1 MQSASVAGTCC
12 EAEKPSTTTA
22 AHEAATQAATAVEQQ
37 QQQGEEQGRAAAM
50 GLVGFDGGEDSLDD
64 DDSGG
69 GGAAAAAAHMVDIR
83 RSKRASGGARGGA
96 PRRARA
102 DAAAHF
108 HPAEDLSAP
117 RPRGRRAARRRR
129 ALRARRRWRARGRG
143 RRRTLRAELAAAT
156 TMEAGRLGA
165 AASPRPPHRARSA
178 LALVRLL
185 VRPRA
190 LALSEA
196 GASCAS
202 KAADS
207 LRFCTS
213 PAANL
218 SHLRVAVAQNETDSL
233 FARRKYWYKPVALL
247 AGQPYSISEGDALPF
262 RLGKRMVAGNEA
274 ASAGSASRNG
284 FLVYEC
290 AARAMQAAV
299 VRPKGRLASAS
310 KAVLRVT
317 ATRPC
322 APDAARWP
330 TSGGM
335 WAFEVIVPI
344 SIAIEQQTWMDD
356 PSLASLWLPGSPP
369 GLCKQCALGER
380 TCVQVRTKL
389 MVGQPPPRSGG
400 GAAAHPSHEQQSA
413 ADEDDERLQSVPQG
427 EWDFM

>member
-1 MQSASVAGTCC
+1 MARA
-12 EAEKPSTTTA
+12 EAR
-22 AHEAATQAATAVEQQ
+22 AAT
-37 QQQGEEQGRAAAM
+37 
-50 GLVGFDGGEDSLDD
+50 
-64 DDSGG
+64 
-69 GGAAAAAAHMVDIR
+69 
-83 RSKRASGGARGGA
+83 
-96 PRRARA
+96 
-102 DAAAHF
+102 DAA
-108 HPAEDLSAP
+108 
-117 RPRGRRAARRRR
+117 
-129 ALRARRRWRARGRG
+129 
-143 RRRTLRAELAAAT
+143 RAELAAAT

-165 AASPRPPHRARSA
+165 LAASRPPAASCSLGCSPSCACTSAR
-178 LALVRLL
+178 
-185 VRPRA
+185 RA

-247 AGQPYSISEGDALPF
+247 AGQAYSICEGDALPF

-427 EWDFM
+427 EGISCESSHTTYRRRGTVCCSPLS